1 MTKKEAGTLDLKG
14 KGMFVVLSGPSGAG
28 KDTILDNLKKSTFTF
43 DKTISATTRAMRE
56 GEKDG
61 VDYYFIDK
69 TTFEKKIE
77 NGEFVEYT
85 VYSGNYYGTLKTEVE
100 RLVAKG
106 GCILLKIEVEGAS
119 NIRKAIPDAL
129 SVFIVPPSIEV
140 LERRLRG
147 RNTET
152 EESIQKRLKEAIKE
166 LARANEY
173 DYIVI
178 NDDADICTE
187 QVIKILESEK
197 LRYCRMADFVNDMLE
212 NQ

>member
-1 MTKKEAGTLDLKG
+1 MDLKG
-14 KGMFVVLSGPSGAG
+14 KGMLVVLSGPSGSG
-28 KDTILDNLKKSTFTF
+28 KDTVLNKLKESEFSF

-106 GCILLKIEVEGAS
+106 GCILLKIEVEGAG

-129 SVFIVPPSIEV
+129 SVFIVPPSIEE

-152 EESIQKRLKEAIKE
+152 EDSIQERLKEAIKE
-166 LARANEY
+166 LARADEY

-178 NDDADICTE
+178 NDDADLCTE

>member
-1 MTKKEAGTLDLKG
+1 MDLKG
-14 KGMFVVLSGPSGAG
+14 KGMLVVLSGPSGSG
-28 KDTILDNLKKSTFTF
+28 KDTILGKLKESTFTF
-43 DKTISATTRAMRE
+43 DKTISATTRAIRD

-61 VDYYFIDK
+61 VDYFFIDK
-69 TTFEKKIE
+69 ATFEKKIA
-77 NGEFVEYT
+77 NGEFLEYT
-85 VYSGNYYGTLKTEVE
+85 VYSGNYYGTLKSEVE

-106 GCILLKIEVEGAS
+106 GCILLKIEVEGAG

-129 SVFIVPPSIEV
+129 SVFIVPPSIEE

-178 NDDADICTE
+178 NDDADLCTE

>member
-1 MTKKEAGTLDLKG
+1 MDLKG
-14 KGMFVVLSGPSGAG
+14 KGMLVVLSGPSGAG
-28 KDTILDNLKKSTFTF
+28 KDTILDKLKESTFTF
-43 DKTISATTRAMRE
+43 DKTISATTRAMRD

-61 VDYYFIDK
+61 VDYFFIDK
-69 TTFEKKIE
+69 TTFEEKIE
-77 NGEFVEYT
+77 NGEFLEYT

-100 RLVAKG
+100 RLVDKG
-106 GCILLKIEVEGAS
+106 GCILLKIEVEGAG

-129 SVFIVPPSIEV
+129 SVFIVPPSIEE

-166 LARANEY
+166 LARADEY

-178 NDDADICTE
+178 NDNADICTD

-212 NQ
+212 KQ

>member
-1 MTKKEAGTLDLKG
+1 MDLKG
-14 KGMFVVLSGPSGAG
+14 KGMLVVLSGPSGSG
-28 KDTILDNLKKSTFTF
+28 KDTILGKLKESTFTF
-43 DKTISATTRAMRE
+43 DKTISATTRAMRD
-56 GEKDG
+56 GEEDG
-61 VDYYFIDK
+61 VDYFFIDK
-69 TTFEKKIE
+69 ATFEKKIA
-77 NGEFVEYT
+77 NGEFLEYT

-106 GCILLKIEVEGAS
+106 GCILLKIEVEGAG

-129 SVFIVPPSIEV
+129 SVFIVPPSIEE

-178 NDDADICTE
+178 NDNADLCTE

>member
-1 MTKKEAGTLDLKG
+1 MDLKG

-28 KDTILDNLKKSTFTF
+28 KDTILDKLKESTFTF

-106 GCILLKIEVEGAS
+106 GCILLKIEVEGAG

-129 SVFIVPPSIEV
+129 SVFVVPPSIEV
-140 LERRLRG
+140 LEMRLRG

-166 LARANEY
+166 LARADEY